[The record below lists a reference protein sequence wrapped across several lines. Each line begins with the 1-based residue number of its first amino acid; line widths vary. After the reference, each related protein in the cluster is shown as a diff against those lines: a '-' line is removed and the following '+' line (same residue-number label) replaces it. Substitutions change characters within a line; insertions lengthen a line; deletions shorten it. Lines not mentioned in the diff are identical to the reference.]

1 MGELLWVDCAAAAG
15 VCAAGET
22 LVVSMWATSPT
33 IVVFQTTIK
42 ERPGAVAIS
51 GAAVEFHPDK
61 LHVPG
66 LSKL

>member
-1 MGELLWVDCAAAAG
+1 M
-15 VCAAGET
+15 
-22 LVVSMWATSPT
+22 LVVSMWVASPT
-33 IVVFQTTIK
+33 TVVFQTTIK

-61 LHVPG
+61 LHAPE